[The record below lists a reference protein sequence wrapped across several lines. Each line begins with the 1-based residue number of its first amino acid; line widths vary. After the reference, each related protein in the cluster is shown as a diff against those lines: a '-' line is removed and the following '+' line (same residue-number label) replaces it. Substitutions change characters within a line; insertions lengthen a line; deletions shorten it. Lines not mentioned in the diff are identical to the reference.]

1 MSTYLLMATY
11 TVFDMY
17 RPNSTYLTTT
27 ENKKVSSKYSA
38 TSPCCP
44 HSVSLSSAGLDF
56 GAILVKPSP
65 FPHRVKLPLV
75 VLIHGLYLH

>member
-11 TVFDMY
+11 TFTCIDHTVHISQQQKI
-17 RPNSTYLTTT
+17 N
-27 ENKKVSSKYSA
+27 KVSSKYSA

-65 FPHRVKLPLV
+65 FPQGVKLPLV
-75 VLIHGLYLH
+75 VFIHGLCLH